1 MCIIMQYYW
10 NYIIC
15 NFVLFILIELEASK
29 KQTEADKKVIDD
41 LVRERDILN
50 KVNENSN
57 YNLILSYQAF
67 SCTKSGG

>member
-1 MCIIMQYYW
+1 
-10 NYIIC
+10 
-15 NFVLFILIELEASK
+15 LIELEASK

>member
-1 MCIIMQYYW
+1 
-10 NYIIC
+10 
-15 NFVLFILIELEASK
+15 LIELEASK

-57 YNLILSYQAF
+57 LILSYQAF
-67 SCTKSGG
+67 SSTKSGG